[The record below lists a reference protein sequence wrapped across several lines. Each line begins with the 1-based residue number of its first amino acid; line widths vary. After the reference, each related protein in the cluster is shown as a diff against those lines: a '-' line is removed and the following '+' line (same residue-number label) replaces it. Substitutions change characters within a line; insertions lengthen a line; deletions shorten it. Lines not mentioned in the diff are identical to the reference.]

1 MTSPAGMPGAPPV
14 PKEARAPRWHW
25 LYLALAAFDV
35 LTVCTSLVLNHRLVE
50 IHTESWRMSA
60 LVSNLRE
67 SASAA
72 NAPGNDVFDTQ
83 DVPGERARFQE
94 ALFGFENALI
104 AMSAHAPGREVEL
117 VAIRQAMARMAGEAE
132 LIFRAFEHGQP
143 ERAGE
148 HMATMDRK
156 YGGVGAGISEFER
169 GVRQAQFA
177 EAASLVRLESVIG
190 GSVVLMVLAA
200 LYYGHK
206 LYRGVRAA
214 EAERRRYTAELL
226 EAREQ
231 ALEAVRLKSEFLANM
246 SHEIRTPMNGVIGM
260 VELLLDTHLA
270 PEQREFAET
279 VRRSGESLLTVL
291 NDILDF
297 SKIEAGKLQF
307 EALDFD
313 LRATVEEAVELLADQ
328 AHKKRLE
335 LGVLVKEGVPHA
347 LHGDAGRLRQVL
359 INLVGNAIKFTES
372 GSVFVT
378 VSPEPASL
386 PGFMPGAQADE
397 RIELRFEVRDTG
409 IGIPE
414 AARGRLFQSFSQAD
428 GSTTRRYGGT
438 GLGLAISKQLAEMMG
453 GSIGVE
459 SEPGRGSTFWF
470 TLRLPLAHKPVN
482 VAWPQQEFV
491 GLRVLCVDDHPTNL
505 QILRHQ
511 LGALGLELDSAL
523 DARSA
528 LDRLRTAVAEGRAFD
543 LVVIDRMMP
552 EMDGIELARAV
563 RADPELAGLRLLM
576 LTSFDLGGARE
587 ECAVA
592 GIEVCLTKPVR
603 QAALCRAVT
612 RLLGAVEAP
621 AGVPAG
627 VSDDV
632 PAALPSARRRVLLAE
647 DNPVN
652 QTVARRMLERLGCIV
667 DCAADG
673 ERALAALSERH
684 YDLVFMDCQM
694 PEMDGYEAT
703 RRLRE
708 REREKGGHTVVL
720 ALTASAMEGDR
731 ERCLAAGMDGHLTKP
746 LKLHTLSDVVERW
759 SSPERGRETLEHA

>member
-50 IHTESWRMSA
+50 IHTESWQMSA

-67 SASAA
+67 SAGAA

-83 DVPGERARFQE
+83 DVPGEHARFQE

-104 AMSAHAPGREVEL
+104 AVSAHAPGREVEL

-156 YGGVGAGISEFER
+156 YGGVGASISQFER

-177 EAASLVRLESVIG
+177 EAASLARLEYVIG

-226 EAREQ
+226 EARNQ

-335 LGVLVKEGVPHA
+335 LGVLVRAGVPQA
-347 LHGDAGRLRQVL
+347 LHGDPGRLRQVL
-359 INLVGNAIKFTES
+359 LNLVGNAIKFTES

-378 VSPEPASL
+378 VSPEPG
-386 PGFMPGAQADE
+386 PQEDGQA
-397 RIELRFEVRDTG
+397 ELCFEVRDTG
-409 IGIPE
+409 IGIQE

-438 GLGLAISKQLAEMMG
+438 GLGLAIAKQLSEMMG

-470 TLRLPLAHKPVN
+470 TLRLPLAEQPLSVDP
-482 VAWPQQEFV
+482 PQQEFV

-528 LDRLRTAVAEGRAFD
+528 LDRLRAAVAEGRAFD
-543 LVVIDRMMP
+543 LAVIDRMMP

-563 RADPELAGLRLLM
+563 RADPELANLRLLM

-587 ECAVA
+587 LCVAA

-612 RLLGAVEAP
+612 RVLSGVGAPEA
-621 AGVPAG
+621 VPDG
-627 VSDDV
+627 V
-632 PAALPSARRRVLLAE
+632 PAALPSTQRRVLLAE

-667 DCAADG
+667 DCVADG
-673 ERALAALSERH
+673 QRALTALTERH

-720 ALTASAMEGDR
+720 ALTANAMEGDR

-746 LKLHTLSDVVERW
+746 LKLHALSDVLERW
-759 SSPERGRETLEHA
+759 SSPERGGEILERA